1 MYTITIFTIYNPTMD
16 KTNVMRILQQKKIE
30 FKEYFYWDTNATNW
44 VEIAR
49 ILNEDENIVFKT
61 LVTIWKSWQHY
72 VFMVPVAKELDLK
85 KCANVVN
92 EKYIE
97 MIPQKEL
104 LPLTWYIHWGCS
116 PIGMKKIFP
125 TIIHSS
131 AENLESII
139 FSGWKVWYQV
149 ELQVSDL
156 PKVVNFK
163 FADIIKEN

>member
-1 MYTITIFTIYNPTMD
+1 
-16 KTNVMRILQQKKIE
+16 MRILQQKKIE

-85 KCANVVN
+85 KCANFVN
-92 EKYIE
+92 EKYVE

-104 LPLTWYIHWGCS
+104 LPLTGYIHGGCS
-116 PIGMKKIFP
+116 PIGMKKQFP
-125 TIIHSS
+125 TTINSS

-139 FSGWKVWYQV
+139 FSGGKVWYQI
-149 ELQVSDL
+149 ELAVQDL
-156 PKVVNFK
+156 PKIINFT
-163 FADIIKEN
+163 FSDIIKVN

>member
-1 MYTITIFTIYNPTMD
+1 
-16 KTNVMRILQQKKIE
+16 
-30 FKEYFYWDTNATNW
+30 
-44 VEIAR
+44 
-49 ILNEDENIVFKT
+49 
-61 LVTIWKSWQHY
+61 
-72 VFMVPVAKELDLK
+72 MVPVAQELDLK

-104 LPLTWYIHWGCS
+104 LPLTWYIHGGCS
-116 PIGMKKIFP
+116 PIGMKKVFP

-139 FSGWKVWYQV
+139 FSGGKVWYQV
-149 ELQVSDL
+149 ELHVNDL
-156 PKVVNFK
+156 PKVINFK

>member
-1 MYTITIFTIYNPTMD
+1 MIIMD

-72 VFMVPVAKELDLK
+72 VFMVPVAQELDLK

-116 PIGMKKIFP
+116 PIGMKKVFP

-131 AENLESII
+131 AENLDSII
-139 FSGWKVWYQV
+139 FSGGKVWYQV
-149 ELQVSDL
+149 EISVNDL
-156 PKVVNFK
+156 PKIINFK
-163 FADIIKEN
+163 FEDIIKS

>member
-1 MYTITIFTIYNPTMD
+1 MD

-30 FKEYFYWDTNATNW
+30 FKEYFYWNTNATNW

-72 VFMVPVAKELDLK
+72 VFMVPVAQELDLK

-116 PIGMKKIFP
+116 PIGMKKVFP

-131 AENLESII
+131 AENFESII
-139 FSGWKVWYQV
+139 FSGGKVWYQV
-149 ELQVSDL
+149 ELSIKDL
-156 PKVVNFK
+156 SKVVNFK
-163 FADIIKEN
+163 FADIIKGN